1 MTTQEY
7 FKGMREHFGI
17 DEPGEFMD
25 ELFLATRQIKVDLTK
40 FDLWVTSIH
49 GDYGSRGFSLG
60 DEVEQKFGKEAKHF
74 IMRLL

>member
-17 DEPGEFMD
+17 DKPGEFMD
-25 ELFLATRQIKVDLTK
+25 ELFLVTGRLKVDLEK
-40 FDLWVTSIH
+40 FDSWVTKVY
-49 GDYGSRGFSLG
+49 GDYGSKGFSLG

-74 IMRLL
+74 IMQLL